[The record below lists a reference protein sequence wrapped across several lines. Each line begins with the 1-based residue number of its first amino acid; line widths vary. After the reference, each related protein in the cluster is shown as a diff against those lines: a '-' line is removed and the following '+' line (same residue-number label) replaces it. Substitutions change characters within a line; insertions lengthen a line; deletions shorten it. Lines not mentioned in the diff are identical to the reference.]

1 MTAEKQE
8 YRRALRKLGKL
19 GDENNGFLAFKIA
32 KNGKINFQNQA
43 LDGT

>member
-1 MTAEKQE
+1 MKTKVSSSFWR
-8 YRRALRKLGKL
+8 YDLGV
-19 GDENNGFLAFKIA
+19 FLAFKIA